1 MSDEGDKGRK
11 RLSWI
16 TLIWEKIPEGVDIF
30 IIPVN
35 EISNREKRWLRLVN
49 GRHIAKRDTVG
60 MSITHPE
67 DVAIAFSNVMR
78 MIYSDG
84 RLPWPYDEIVH
95 NIQNFDESVPREALD
110 EEIVRVKKFGK
121 WFKYKISEGAKTLP
135 RSRLYISGVYV

>member
-1 MSDEGDKGRK
+1 
-11 RLSWI
+11 
-16 TLIWEKIPEGVDIF
+16 
-30 IIPVN
+30 
-35 EISNREKRWLRLVN
+35 VN

-60 MSITHPE
+60 MSIAHPE

-84 RLPWPYDEIVH
+84 RMPCPYDEIIR
-95 NIQNFDESVPREALD
+95 NIQNCDESVPREGLD
-110 EEIVRVKKFGK
+110 EEIVKVKNFGK